1 MPVPN
6 QQDIQNLTAAI
17 TGLTTNLGNIPSGR
31 PPPAS
36 TPTAS
41 TPRTTTTTSGA
52 QIDLSKAIGDHSKML
67 AALNK
72 MTAAVDKFGKVGGAA
87 AELVN
92 STFDMA
98 NKKYDP
104 IQKQLGG
111 IAEIGSIVNESSKKS
126 VGAID
131 DLYSTFYGN
140 QKAMG
145 DLAITRNGQ
154 QINALTAFY
163 GDASELGRSYMAVRD
178 ELAQRQGLMLNKMS
192 REDTQKLAVME
203 KGLKISSRKVGEI
216 LERQI
221 SLTGE
226 ASTKTFDEISAY
238 SKSVADATGVS
249 YQEIAGQVA
258 DIITDVERFGNVQVD
273 EAARIAGALN
283 QLGLSYQG
291 FGGMVDKFM
300 SFDNA
305 AESLGNLTTVF
316 GIHFDAM
323 EMMQLANEDQEEFL
337 YRMREAFMDSGKAV
351 EDMTL
356 AEKKLAAQQM
366 GMGVQDFENFMQE
379 DRILDD
385 LTGATDKADVS
396 KGFQTMTDQMVQVPK
411 DAKQMEQ
418 YMQNKIMDPLS
429 KSAKSVGDDFESMKT
444 KMVLN
449 PEKYLPGY
457 QQLQQYMT
465 NAVKGTFGTDEY
477 ENAYAGNITLIES
490 FVTRHDGLMKKPLKL
505 LEEVK
510 KLGTKDKITMTDLV
524 DLSQS
529 EFGGAEFAT
538 YVISQIEA
546 GASIGLQSA
555 EKVIDDQS
563 DAIEKGLKIDPARA
577 SQVIRDNIDQVSE
590 NVMNDL
596 SSDPPG
602 MLPQNSPSLIGN
614 MIALGLTD
622 FDHKGELAGQIT
634 GKIGSISEAAVIAS
648 QEAVKA
654 NPLLDVMSNGSAS
667 VKVESPSLI
676 RDMGDLNQKAI
687 LAATT
692 SDKKSEEKMKE
703 LIAVVDTLKNSMASI
718 LEKDN
723 IVVTD
728 VNIDGDK
735 LFKIMTNYNKGDK
748 RIVTTTAS
756 EVV

>member
-1 MPVPN
+1 MSQPT

-17 TGLTTNLGNIPSGR
+17 TGLNTNLGKLPRGGRSPGRQPTSG
-31 PPPAS
+31 
-36 TPTAS
+36 
-41 TPRTTTTTSGA
+41 RTTTTTGSS
-52 QIDLSKAIGDHSKML
+52 QFDLSKSIGDNKKML
-67 AALNK
+67 AALQK

-92 STFDMA
+92 STFEMA
-98 NKKYDP
+98 NNKYDP

-111 IAEIGSIVNESSKKS
+111 LAEIGSIVNESSKKS

-131 DLYSTFYGN
+131 DLYATFYGN

-163 GDASELGRSYMAVRD
+163 KDASELGRSYMQVRD

-203 KGLKISSRKVGEI
+203 KGLQISNRKVADI

-226 ASTKTFDEISAY
+226 ASTRTFDEISAY

-258 DIITDVERFGNVQVD
+258 DIITDVERFGNVQVE

-300 SFDNA
+300 NFDNA

-316 GIHFDAM
+316 GVHFDAM

-366 GMGVQDFENFMQE
+366 GMSVQDFENFMQE

-385 LTGATDKADVS
+385 LTSATDTANVE
-396 KGFQTMTDQMVQVPK
+396 KGFQHMTDQMVQVPK
-411 DAKQMEQ
+411 SAKDMED
-418 YMQNKIMDPLS
+418 YMQNKVMDPLS
-429 KSAKSVGDDFESMKT
+429 KSAKQVGDDFESMKT
-444 KMVLN
+444 KMILN

-457 QQLQQYMT
+457 QELQQYMQG
-465 NAVKGTFGTDEY
+465 AVKGTFGTDEY
-477 ENAYAGNITLIES
+477 DNLYKGNMALIES
-490 FVTRHDGLMKKPLKL
+490 YLSKNEDLMKQPTKL

-510 KLGTKDKITMTDLV
+510 ALKARGKITMTDLV

-529 EFGGAEFAT
+529 EFGGAEFSM
-538 YVISQIEA
+538 YVMKQIES
-546 GASIGLQSA
+546 GAVTGMRSA
-555 EKVIDDQS
+555 EKVIEDQS
-563 DAIEKGLKIDPARA
+563 GNIEKGLKIDTERA
-577 SQVIRDNIDQVSE
+577 SKVIRDNIKLT
-590 NVMNDL
+590 VM
-596 SSDPPG
+596 P
-602 MLPQNSPSLIGN
+602 
-614 MIALGLTD
+614 
-622 FDHKGELAGQIT
+622 
-634 GKIGSISEAAVIAS
+634 KI
-648 QEAVKA
+648 
-654 NPLLDVMSNGSAS
+654 
-667 VKVESPSLI
+667 
-676 RDMGDLNQKAI
+676 
-687 LAATT
+687 
-692 SDKKSEEKMKE
+692 
-703 LIAVVDTLKNSMASI
+703 
-718 LEKDN
+718 N
-723 IVVTD
+723 IV
-728 VNIDGDK
+728 
-735 LFKIMTNYNKGDK
+735 
-748 RIVTTTAS
+748 RPRC
-756 EVV
+756 